1 MLTLPIALLL
11 IILAITLI
19 LFSFEWVSADVVA
32 LGILLTL
39 ILLGLIPLDKAFD
52 GFGSDTVM
60 LILGLL
66 ILTATLVRTGVV
78 EMVGRGLQRRIG
90 TSPNRMLLVTMS
102 AAAGL
107 SAFISNTA
115 ATAFFI
121 PIVIGMS
128 RRAKVNASQMLMPLA
143 FASILASSVTLI
155 GTSTNVVVSGLM
167 TQYGMQP
174 MGMFELSVVGVPVVV
189 VGLAYMFLIGK
200 RLIPVRDAPEE
211 LTEEFNLRPFL
222 TEIMILP
229 NSSLIGKTLAESGLG
244 RDLDLTVIRLIR
256 GEDNY
261 LVPQAD
267 LRLEAADIL
276 LVEGQRDNLLA
287 LKNSARIGVE
297 ASRMVTD
304 MDLQTEGMRLAE
316 VILMPRSPLI
326 GRQLF
331 SLGLRDQYGIQVLA
345 INRHE
350 ETIHRQISQVTLRMG
365 DVLLLQG
372 PQASLI
378 SLERNNTFRILGT
391 VNDKSPNIKRAKL
404 AMIIF
409 GSSILLAAVNLIPLP
424 VAVLLGSL
432 LAFLTGCITPQEAYN
447 DVEWKALI
455 LIGSMLAFG
464 IAMEYTGTARFLANQ
479 IVNLVGHADPVWL
492 LGGFFFLT
500 VLLTQPMSNQAA
512 AVVVFPVAIQT
523 AIQLGLNP
531 RTFSIMIAVAAST
544 SYITPLEPAC
554 LLVYGLGRYRFLDF
568 IKVGSLLTILVFLV
582 AIFLV
587 PLFWPLNG

>member
-1 MLTLPIALLL
+1 MLTLPIVLLL
-11 IILAITLI
+11 IILVITLI

-78 EMVGRGLQRRIG
+78 ELVGRGLQRRIG
-90 TSPNRMLLVTMS
+90 TSPNRMLLVIMS

-143 FASILASSVTLI
+143 FASILASAVTLI

-189 VGLAYMFLIGK
+189 VGLAYMFFIGK

-229 NSSLIGKTLAESGLG
+229 NSSLIGKTLAQSGLG

-256 GEDNY
+256 GEDSY

-267 LRLEAADIL
+267 LHLEAADIL
-276 LVEGQRDNLLA
+276 LVEGHRDNLLA

-316 VILMPRSPLI
+316 VILMPRSPFI

-391 VNDKSPNIKRAKL
+391 VDDKSPNIKRAKI

-587 PLFWPLNG
+587 PLFWPLAG

>member
-1 MLTLPIALLL
+1 
-11 IILAITLI
+11 
-19 LFSFEWVSADVVA
+19 
-32 LGILLTL
+32 
-39 ILLGLIPLDKAFD
+39 
-52 GFGSDTVM
+52 
-60 LILGLL
+60 
-66 ILTATLVRTGVV
+66 
-78 EMVGRGLQRRIG
+78 
-90 TSPNRMLLVTMS
+90 
-102 AAAGL
+102 
-107 SAFISNTA
+107 
-115 ATAFFI
+115 
-121 PIVIGMS
+121 MS

-316 VILMPRSPLI
+316 VILITLDRSPAFQPGSPRPVRHPGFGDQPSRGDYPPPDQPGNLEN
-326 GRQLF
+326 GRC
-331 SLGLRDQYGIQVLA
+331 S
-345 INRHE
+345 
-350 ETIHRQISQVTLRMG
+350 TS
-365 DVLLLQG
+365 
-372 PQASLI
+372 S
-378 SLERNNTFRILGT
+378 
-391 VNDKSPNIKRAKL
+391 
-404 AMIIF
+404 
-409 GSSILLAAVNLIPLP
+409 GSSGKLDLFRKKQYVSYP
-424 VAVLLGSL
+424 
-432 LAFLTGCITPQEAYN
+432 
-447 DVEWKALI
+447 
-455 LIGSMLAFG
+455 
-464 IAMEYTGTARFLANQ
+464 
-479 IVNLVGHADPVWL
+479 GH
-492 LGGFFFLT
+492 G
-500 VLLTQPMSNQAA
+500 
-512 AVVVFPVAIQT
+512 
-523 AIQLGLNP
+523 
-531 RTFSIMIAVAAST
+531 
-544 SYITPLEPAC
+544 E
-554 LLVYGLGRYRFLDF
+554 
-568 IKVGSLLTILVFLV
+568 
-582 AIFLV
+582 
-587 PLFWPLNG
+587 